1 MFQEMMMND
10 QWIRLSHL
18 IKFDNAHPLTE
29 KHVKSEC
36 LLAWHHVCKMKH
48 EGKVPACP
56 HAVRFGND
64 KRTPELELDEHGQV
78 IKPAPHDPPGK
89 PTLAS
94 LAGKRKR

>member
-1 MFQEMMMND
+1 MMND

-18 IKFDNAHPLTE
+18 TKFDDAHPLRE
-29 KHVKSEC
+29 GHVKSEH
-36 LLAWHHVCKMKH
+36 LLAWCHASEMKC

-56 HAVRFGND
+56 CAARYGND

-78 IKPAPHDPPGK
+78 IKPVPCDPPGK
-89 PTLAS
+89 PCPHKFLAS